1 MSSRRTAADPRV
13 GSSPIAAWRRE
24 RLLAAGFP
32 AALAAEV
39 VRGRDV
45 DLHALLGL
53 VDRGCPP
60 ELAARIMA
68 PLDDRPGWSR

>member
-1 MSSRRTAADPRV
+1 MSSRRSTAD
-13 GSSPIAAWRRE
+13 SSAGTSPTAAWRRE
-24 RLLAAGFP
+24 RLLAAGFHP
-32 AALAAEV
+32 ALAAELL
-39 VRGRDV
+39 RGRDV

-68 PLDDRPGWSR
+68 PLDDGPGWPR